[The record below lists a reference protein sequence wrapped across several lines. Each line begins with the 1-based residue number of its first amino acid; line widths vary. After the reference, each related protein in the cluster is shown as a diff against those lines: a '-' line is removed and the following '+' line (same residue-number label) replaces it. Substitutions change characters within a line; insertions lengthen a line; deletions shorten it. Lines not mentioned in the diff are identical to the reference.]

1 MRKPCRLWKREEG
14 VAILEMAM
22 IMPVIAMIIFLIMD
36 MGLFFFDY
44 VSAQNAAREG
54 ARCGAVGYS
63 DASVE
68 ARVIEAA
75 GFSDP
80 TNVDV
85 TRGGVGGDIVVSAD
99 FDHQW
104 LLPAGILGVP
114 NIFTVTSNMR
124 LETSGSNPAAC
135 GA

>member
-1 MRKPCRLWKREEG
+1 MRKLCRLWKREEG
-14 VAILEMAM
+14 VAILEMVM

-80 TNVDV
+80 HERRCDA
-85 TRGGVGGDIVVSAD
+85 RWRRRRHRRFGG
-99 FDHQW
+99 
-104 LLPAGILGVP
+104 L
-114 NIFTVTSNMR
+114 
-124 LETSGSNPAAC
+124 
-135 GA
+135 